1 VSTPANESAGLRR
14 FARLVFTASS
24 PGWVCSVPN
33 GLELEPGAFY
43 LVATADGRRV
53 GRMSA
58 FELPVLRTWN
68 GPMPSIVR
76 RASEEET
83 ARAATL
89 AVRQRETLD
98 ACRRLASEMNL
109 PLRPVSAFA
118 PLDREV
124 VIVTYAAEQRVDFRD
139 LLRELTP
146 RTHCRVELRQ
156 VGVRDQAKAAGGW
169 GPCGRLLCCTTFM
182 SRFNSVTIRMAK
194 AQRLS
199 LNPARISGMCGRL
212 MCCLA
217 HEAPPKGEIPAKSDG
232 AVGNHAPVAGEAAA
246 GVGNPAER
254 EAPREGGTP
263 RWSESPVGG
272 DGHGRR
278 DGSGRGARPGRNDR
292 PDAGPKVGR
301 GTGAG
306 RCENSGRGGNGG
318 AASGSGRPDG
328 AVDTSGA
335 GRTGNGDQSQTR
347 GSGAGRTGNGDQS
360 QTRGSGAGRT
370 GNGDPAPGRHRG
382 ARSSRGDRSGLEAR
396 ARQGAG
402 PRRDDGPAKSG
413 EAETGGGPVGD
424 PRPAPDR
431 DPSAST

>member
-1 VSTPANESAGLRR
+1 MSTPGGESAGPRR

-33 GLELEPGAFY
+33 GLDLETGAFY

-76 RASEEET
+76 RASDEEI
-83 ARAATL
+83 ARAAVL
-89 AVRQRETLD
+89 AVRQGETLD
-98 ACRRLASEMNL
+98 ACRRLAREMNL

-124 VIVTYAAEQRVDFRD
+124 VIVTYAAEERVDFRE

-156 VGVRDQAKAAGGW
+156 IGVRDQAKAAGGW

-217 HEAPPKGEIPAKSDG
+217 HEAPAKGELLAKGDGAASSDAPVTGGAVAGTPAGGEMPPGRDAARQGDGPAGSDG
-232 AVGNHAPVAGEAAA
+232 Q
-246 GVGNPAER
+246 
-254 EAPREGGTP
+254 
-263 RWSESPVGG
+263 
-272 DGHGRR
+272 GRR
-278 DGSGRGARPGRNDR
+278 DGSGRGARSGRSDR
-292 PDAGPKVGR
+292 PGAGPRVGR
-301 GTGAG
+301 GDGAG
-306 RCENSGRGGNGG
+306 RHDNSGPGGGGG
-318 AASGSGRPDG
+318 ADSGRGRPDG
-328 AVDTSGA
+328 ADSGGGAGRTGNGGAGRTGNGGA
-335 GRTGNGDQSQTR
+335 GRTGNGDAPTG
-347 GSGAGRTGNGDQS
+347 GSF
-360 QTRGSGAGRT
+360 
-370 GNGDPAPGRHRG
+370 G
-382 ARSSRGDRSGLEAR
+382 ARSGQRDRSGSKIR
-396 ARQGAG
+396 SGQGG
-402 PRRDDGPAKSG
+402 SPQGDGRSAQSG
-413 EAETGGGPVGD
+413 EVGAGGGPVSDG
-424 PRPAPDR
+424 RTAPDKGR
-431 DPSAST
+431 TPAD